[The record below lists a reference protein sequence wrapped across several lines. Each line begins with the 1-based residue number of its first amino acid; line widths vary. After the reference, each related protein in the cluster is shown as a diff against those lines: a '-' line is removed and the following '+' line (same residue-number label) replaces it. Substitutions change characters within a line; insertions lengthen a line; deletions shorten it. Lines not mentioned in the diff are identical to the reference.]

1 MNKAIRMTKPK
12 NKVIKTKEAIISKGA
27 MRA

>member
-1 MNKAIRMTKPK
+1 MNKTIRRTKPK